1 MASKPLTDAEI
12 LAQVPAAR
20 ARAERARW
28 EEPHAAAARYDAATR
43 RLVVSLTNGADFTV
57 PVAHVAE
64 LAGAPEMDVA
74 AVEVGPAGLALHWP
88 ALDADLSVAGL
99 ARVVFGLHVARAA
112 GALGG
117 GVRSEAKAAAAREN
131 GRRGGRPAAA
141 RELTEGRR
149 PITATTNERG
159 GEAAG
164 SRSAH
169 RTGAATRP
177 PTSRKR
183 A

>member
-1 MASKPLTDAEI
+1 MPRKPLSEPEM
-12 LAQVPAAR
+12 LAQIPAAR
-20 ARAERARW
+20 ARAQRAAL

-64 LAGAPEMDVA
+64 LAEASEADVA

-99 ARVVFGLHVARAA
+99 ARAVFGLHVARAA

-117 GVRSEAKAAAAREN
+117 AVRSEAKSAAAREN
-131 GRRGGRPAAA
+131 GRRGGRPAGTVASKGGGKPPA
-141 RELTEGRR
+141 SPTRGSPTRAGR
-149 PITATTNERG
+149 
-159 GEAAG
+159 G
-164 SRSAH
+164 S
-169 RTGAATRP
+169 TG
-177 PTSRKR
+177 RKR
-183 A
+183 S